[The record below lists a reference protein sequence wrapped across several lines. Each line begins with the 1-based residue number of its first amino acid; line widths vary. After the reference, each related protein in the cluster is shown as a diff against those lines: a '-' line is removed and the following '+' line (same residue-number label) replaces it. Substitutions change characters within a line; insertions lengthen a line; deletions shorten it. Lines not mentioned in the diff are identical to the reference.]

1 MVVSGIRVVARAR
14 LRISRDVAT
23 DSATIYTS
31 GCTSGGCAFRNQLD
45 DCEKYEEDA
54 MRSALIALT
63 LPLVLAF
70 GVAVSAAQDAGQ
82 IKVSKGS
89 AQIERSGKKLPAN
102 VGQVVQQG
110 DVVVTG
116 ADGSVGITFR
126 DSSLVS
132 IGPDSVLA
140 IDRFVFDSTTH
151 QGAFDSSLKQG
162 TLAVVS
168 GKLAKQSPE
177 AMKVKTPAAI
187 LGVRGT
193 EFLVR
198 TGPVKD

>member
-1 MVVSGIRVVARAR
+1 M
-14 LRISRDVAT
+14 
-23 DSATIYTS
+23 
-31 GCTSGGCAFRNQLD
+31 
-45 DCEKYEEDA
+45 K
-54 MRSALIALT
+54 SALIALT
-63 LPLVLAF
+63 TVLAF
-70 GVAVSAAQDAGQ
+70 GVAVAAAQEAGQ

-89 AQIERSGKKLPAN
+89 AQIERSGKKLPAA

-110 DVVVTG
+110 DVVITG

-126 DSSLVS
+126 DSSLLSV
-132 IGPDSVLA
+132 GPDSVLA

-151 QGAFDSSLKQG
+151 QGSFDSSLKQG

-198 TGPVKD
+198 TSPAKD

>member
-1 MVVSGIRVVARAR
+1 MK
-14 LRISRDVAT
+14 
-23 DSATIYTS
+23 
-31 GCTSGGCAFRNQLD
+31 C
-45 DCEKYEEDA
+45 
-54 MRSALIALT
+54 ALIALT
-63 LPLVLAF
+63 MVLAF
-70 GVAVSAAQDAGQ
+70 GVAGAAAQEAGQ

-89 AQIERSGKKLPAN
+89 AQIERSGKKLPAA

-110 DVVVTG
+110 DVVITG

-126 DSSLVS
+126 DSSLLSV
-132 IGPDSVLA
+132 GPDSVLA
-140 IDRFVFDSTTH
+140 IDRFAFDSTTH
-151 QGAFDSSLKQG
+151 QGSFDSSLKQG

-198 TGPVKD
+198 TGPAKD

>member
-1 MVVSGIRVVARAR
+1 
-14 LRISRDVAT
+14 
-23 DSATIYTS
+23 
-31 GCTSGGCAFRNQLD
+31 
-45 DCEKYEEDA
+45 

-63 LPLVLAF
+63 LPMVLAF
-70 GVAVSAAQDAGQ
+70 GVAIAAGEDAGQ
-82 IKVSKGS
+82 IKTSKGS
-89 AQIERSGKKLPAN
+89 AQIERSGQRLPAN
-102 VGQVVQQG
+102 VGQVVQEG

-116 ADGSVGITFR
+116 ADGAVGITFR
-126 DSSLVS
+126 DNSLVS

-151 QGAFDSSLKQG
+151 QGAFDASLKQG

-198 TGPVKD
+198 TGPAKD

>member
-1 MVVSGIRVVARAR
+1 MK
-14 LRISRDVAT
+14 SR
-23 DSATIYTS
+23 
-31 GCTSGGCAFRNQLD
+31 
-45 DCEKYEEDA
+45 
-54 MRSALIALT
+54 LIALM
-63 LPLVLAF
+63 LPMVLV
-70 GVAVSAAQDAGQ
+70 VAVEVAAAEDAGQ

-89 AQIERSGKKLPAN
+89 AQIERSGQKLPAS
-102 VGQVVQQG
+102 VGHVVQQG
-110 DVVVTG
+110 DVVITG
-116 ADGSVGITFR
+116 SDGSVGITFR
-126 DSSLVS
+126 DNSLVS

-140 IDRFVFDSTTH
+140 IDRFVFNSTTH
-151 QGAFDSSLKQG
+151 QGNFDSTLKQG

-198 TGPVKD
+198 TGPAKD

>member
-1 MVVSGIRVVARAR
+1 MK
-14 LRISRDVAT
+14 SR
-23 DSATIYTS
+23 
-31 GCTSGGCAFRNQLD
+31 
-45 DCEKYEEDA
+45 
-54 MRSALIALT
+54 LIALT
-63 LPLVLAF
+63 LPMVLA
-70 GVAVSAAQDAGQ
+70 VAVAVAAAEDAGQ

-89 AQIERSGKKLPAN
+89 AQIVRSGQKLPAS
-102 VGQVVQQG
+102 VGHIVQQG
-110 DVVVTG
+110 DVVITG
-116 ADGSVGITFR
+116 SDGSVGITFR
-126 DSSLVS
+126 DNSLVS

-140 IDRFVFDSTTH
+140 IDRFVFNSTTH
-151 QGAFDSSLKQG
+151 QGNFDSTLKQG

-198 TGPVKD
+198 TGPAKD

>member
-1 MVVSGIRVVARAR
+1 MK
-14 LRISRDVAT
+14 SR
-23 DSATIYTS
+23 
-31 GCTSGGCAFRNQLD
+31 
-45 DCEKYEEDA
+45 
-54 MRSALIALT
+54 LIALM
-63 LPLVLAF
+63 LPMVLA
-70 GVAVSAAQDAGQ
+70 VAVAVAAAEDAGQ

-89 AQIERSGKKLPAN
+89 AQIERSGQKLPAS
-102 VGQVVQQG
+102 VGHVVQQG
-110 DVVVTG
+110 DVVITG
-116 ADGSVGITFR
+116 SDGSVGITFL
-126 DSSLVS
+126 DNSLVS

-140 IDRFVFDSTTH
+140 IDRFVFNSTTH
-151 QGAFDSSLKQG
+151 QGNFDSTLKQG

-198 TGPVKD
+198 TGPAKD

>member
-1 MVVSGIRVVARAR
+1 MKAR
-14 LRISRDVAT
+14 
-23 DSATIYTS
+23 
-31 GCTSGGCAFRNQLD
+31 F
-45 DCEKYEEDA
+45 
-54 MRSALIALT
+54 IALM
-63 LPLVLAF
+63 LPMVLA
-70 GVAVSAAQDAGQ
+70 VAVAVAAAEDAGQ

-89 AQIERSGKKLPAN
+89 AQIERAGKKLSAN
-102 VGQVVQQG
+102 VGQVVQPG
-110 DVVVTG
+110 DVVITG
-116 ADGSVGITFR
+116 SDGSVGITFR
-126 DSSLVS
+126 DNSLVS

-151 QGAFDSSLKQG
+151 QGAFDSTLKQG

-198 TGPVKD
+198 TGPAKD

>member
-1 MVVSGIRVVARAR
+1 MKAR
-14 LRISRDVAT
+14 
-23 DSATIYTS
+23 
-31 GCTSGGCAFRNQLD
+31 F
-45 DCEKYEEDA
+45 
-54 MRSALIALT
+54 IALM
-63 LPLVLAF
+63 LPMVLAL
-70 GVAVSAAQDAGQ
+70 GVAVAAAQDAGQ

-89 AQIERSGKKLPAN
+89 AQIERAGKKLSAN
-102 VGQVVQQG
+102 VGQVVQPG
-110 DVVVTG
+110 DVVITG
-116 ADGSVGITFR
+116 SDGSVGITFR
-126 DSSLVS
+126 DNSLVS

-198 TGPVKD
+198 TSPAKD

>member
-1 MVVSGIRVVARAR
+1 MK
-14 LRISRDVAT
+14 SR
-23 DSATIYTS
+23 
-31 GCTSGGCAFRNQLD
+31 
-45 DCEKYEEDA
+45 
-54 MRSALIALT
+54 LIALM
-63 LPLVLAF
+63 LPMVLV
-70 GVAVSAAQDAGQ
+70 VAVAVAAAEDAGQ

-89 AQIERSGKKLPAN
+89 AQIERSGQKLPAS
-102 VGQVVQQG
+102 VGHVVQQG
-110 DVVVTG
+110 DVVITG
-116 ADGSVGITFR
+116 SDGSVGITFR
-126 DSSLVS
+126 DNSLVS

-140 IDRFVFDSTTH
+140 IDRFVFNSTTH
-151 QGAFDSSLKQG
+151 QGNFDSTLKQG

-198 TGPVKD
+198 TGPAKD

>member
-1 MVVSGIRVVARAR
+1 
-14 LRISRDVAT
+14 
-23 DSATIYTS
+23 
-31 GCTSGGCAFRNQLD
+31 
-45 DCEKYEEDA
+45 
-54 MRSALIALT
+54 MRSRVIALM
-63 LPLVLAF
+63 LPMVLAL
-70 GVAVSAAQDAGQ
+70 GVAVAAAEDAGQ
-82 IKVSKGS
+82 IKTSKG
-89 AQIERSGKKLPAN
+89 AALIERAGNKLPAN
-102 VGQVVQQG
+102 VGEVVQQG
-110 DVVVTG
+110 DVVTTG

-126 DSSLVS
+126 DNSLVS

-151 QGAFDSSLKQG
+151 QGNFDASLKQG

-198 TGPVKD
+198 TGPAKD

>member
-1 MVVSGIRVVARAR
+1 M
-14 LRISRDVAT
+14 
-23 DSATIYTS
+23 
-31 GCTSGGCAFRNQLD
+31 
-45 DCEKYEEDA
+45 K
-54 MRSALIALT
+54 SALIALT
-63 LPLVLAF
+63 MVLAF
-70 GVAVSAAQDAGQ
+70 GVAVAAAQEAGQ

-89 AQIERSGKKLPAN
+89 AQIERSGKKLPAA
-102 VGQVVQQG
+102 VGRVVQQG
-110 DVVVTG
+110 DVVITG

-126 DSSLVS
+126 DSSLLSV
-132 IGPDSVLA
+132 GPDSVLA

-151 QGAFDSSLKQG
+151 QGSFDSSLKQG

-198 TGPVKD
+198 TSPAKD

>member
-1 MVVSGIRVVARAR
+1 MKS
-14 LRISRDVAT
+14 RI
-23 DSATIYTS
+23 
-31 GCTSGGCAFRNQLD
+31 
-45 DCEKYEEDA
+45 
-54 MRSALIALT
+54 IALM
-63 LPLVLAF
+63 LPMVLAL
-70 GVAVSAAQDAGQ
+70 GVAVAAAEDAGQ
-82 IKVSKGS
+82 IKTSKGV
-89 AQIERSGKKLPAN
+89 AQIERAGKKIPAN
-102 VGQVVQQG
+102 VGEVVQQG
-110 DVVVTG
+110 DLVITG

-126 DSSLVS
+126 DNSLVS

-140 IDRFVFDSTTH
+140 IDRFVFNSTTH
-151 QGAFDSSLKQG
+151 QGNFDASLKQG

-198 TGPVKD
+198 TGPAKD